1 MPNGDKNLYE
11 QIQDSYK
18 RIGNELDSEKR
29 LDTKHV
35 LKSFL
40 ETQQLIMSFFIG
52 TFLEDHKKVESMW
65 IGYRFMLGV
74 SSVLGVSII
83 GLIWALITG
92 QVELLFK

>member
-1 MPNGDKNLYE
+1 
-11 QIQDSYK
+11 
-18 RIGNELDSEKR
+18 

-52 TFLEDHKKVESMW
+52 TFLEDHKKVEAMW
-65 IGYRFMLGV
+65 IGYKFMLGV